1 MANEGE
7 SYLDELLNTVAPDW
21 EDTPISAE
29 NILEDFDEDLEEEV
43 SLEDALAI
51 LDDLPDSEIVYEDDE
66 SWDGVDELAGLTDFG
81 EDIGEVT
88 DFGETPAADSE
99 LASDPAP
106 EKSSAELSKESS
118 AEPPKESSA
127 EPPEESSAEPP
138 KKSSAAEEAVPD
150 ETAAEEMP
158 DIPLDTMLE
167 EDLSGGLDTADEPM
181 SDIPE
186 MDIPVF
192 DDAPASSDQKSGP
205 EDQPSGD
212 SVDVDDIFQDALSA
226 VGYSGNDEED
236 EDDFLT
242 VDPVGGFMEDGDEGI
257 TSVPP
262 ADPLREAD
270 ARPKKK
276 EKKGPGFF
284 ARIFGN
290 VITDQTAAQEEK
302 ERQEEQAAKEKKA
315 AAKEEKKKQAEISKE
330 EKAQQAQEA
339 KERKKQLKAEQAAKK
354 AEEKE
359 EKKRLKAER
368 KAEEAAQEVVG
379 KINPVGA
386 AIVVIFFATIGI
398 LTFFGSML
406 LNRNTS
412 LKNAENYFASGEYM
426 QAYDAIHMIDV
437 DEENDS
443 LYRRIRICAE
453 MQKEIDSYVNYS
465 SMNMQVEAL
474 DSLIKGVRFYDLNKS
489 EADSLGIAGQVD
501 RLGGR
506 LSENL
511 SRFGM
516 DADAARNLLQISDQR
531 EYTRQLEEIVNRI
544 PAV

>member
-21 EDTPISAE
+21 EDTPISAD
-29 NILEDFDEDLEEEV
+29 NILEDFNEDLEEEV

-51 LDDLPDSEIVYEDDE
+51 LNDLPDSDIVYEENE

-88 DFGETPAADSE
+88 DFGETPAADSKS
-99 LASDPAP
+99 AKDPAP
-106 EKSSAELSKESS
+106 ATEERSTELPESS
-118 AEPPKESSA
+118 AA
-127 EPPEESSAEPP
+127 EPPEKSSAEPP
-138 KKSSAAEEAVPD
+138 KKSSAVEEAVVPD
-150 ETAAEEMP
+150 EMAVEEVP

-167 EDLSGGLDTADEPM
+167 DDLSGGLDSADEPM

-192 DDAPASSDQKSGP
+192 DDAPASSSQGSDS
-205 EDQPSGD
+205 EEQPSSD

-242 VDPVGGFMEDGDEGI
+242 VDPVGGFMEDADEGI

-262 ADPLREAD
+262 ADPLGEAESK
-270 ARPKKK
+270 PKKK

-359 EKKRLKAER
+359 EKKRLKEER

-426 QAYDAIHMIDV
+426 QAYDTIHMIDV

-443 LYRRIRICAE
+443 LYRQIRMCAE
-453 MQKEIDSYVNYS
+453 IQKEIDSYVNYS

-474 DSLIKGVRFYDLNKS
+474 DSLIKGIRFYDLNRPD
-489 EADSLGIAGQVD
+489 ADSLGIAGQVD
-501 RLGGR
+501 RLGGQ
-506 LSENL
+506 LSSSL
-511 SRFGM
+511 SSFGI
-516 DADAARNLLQISDQR
+516 DADAARDLLQISDQR
-531 EYTRQLEEIVNRI
+531 EYTRELEEIVNRM